1 MNLSFMGGSL
11 RSESQEH
18 ASRTRP
24 RAGDVLRGSA
34 DEARFRSSRGT
45 MRGPLLPIVN
55 SDEAARRR
63 SHADLGGAFTPLY
76 QRLVELGVAGRI
88 VGKIGPRGCSADFA
102 VDEPGAFLRDLETS
116 GHFCSDRP
124 VGRMLHRGTISLR
137 ELRKAR
143 GPACGC
149 RDQRPGA
156 GPPRHILSVRRGR
169 PRPRVPVFAS
179 ARRGSCRDE
188 AFDGPV
194 SLPLLVTGSTAH
206 RCCFP
211 CAGPSSTILRVDS
224 KQRSP
229 PQRGWPRIPS
239 RPGSPSM

>member
-1 MNLSFMGGSL
+1 
-11 RSESQEH
+11 
-18 ASRTRP
+18 
-24 RAGDVLRGSA
+24 
-34 DEARFRSSRGT
+34 

-55 SDEAARRR
+55 SDEAGRNPPSRF
-63 SHADLGGAFTPLY
+63 HADLGGAFTPLY

-88 VGKIGPRGCSADFA
+88 VEIGKIGPRGCSADFA